1 MKLVLRAVIEWLAG
15 ALEEDEVGIQLR
27 DALQKVSQNDNDAS
41 VAMMT
46 KELLNVSVAQLVS
59 LYNPTLSMIHFY
71 A

>member
-1 MKLVLRAVIEWLAG
+1 MIEWLAG

-59 LYNPTLSMIHFY
+59 LYIM
-71 A
+71 